1 MSLARAT
8 GVAIISTVGDKLEI
22 LRISSRL
29 CIQKGYRGSLRMLKM
44 KIVKKY
50 LVPVLSLVGG
60 VYFLYSGYMQYQL
73 TIVEKRGIEIQG
85 RIVSYRPGGIL
96 SISSDKSVYR
106 ITYTYKYRGK
116 SFTSTERI
124 LRSFFPSDPGRSAI
138 LIKINPD
145 SPQYSMIKG
154 NYAAR
159 SSIRIGYSDFLVV
172 PWYINPLISLLLF
185 AFAFHAYRRSTEGS
199 DLR

>member
-1 MSLARAT
+1 
-8 GVAIISTVGDKLEI
+8 
-22 LRISSRL
+22 
-29 CIQKGYRGSLRMLKM
+29 MLKM

-50 LVPVLSLVGG
+50 LVPVLALAGG
-60 VYFLYSGYMQYQL
+60 MYFLYSGYMQYQL
-73 TIVEKRGIEIQG
+73 TIAEKEGIEIQG
-85 RIVSYRPGGIL
+85 RIESFRTGGIL

-106 ITYTYKYRGK
+106 ITYTYKYQGK
-116 SFTSTERI
+116 SFTTTERI
-124 LRSFFPSDPGRSAI
+124 LRTFFPSDPVSSAI
-138 LIKINPD
+138 IVKVNPD

-185 AFAFHAYRRSTEGS
+185 AFAFYAYRRSAEGS
-199 DLR
+199 ALR